1 MRRWKDPFPATS
13 RSFHL
18 RVENTLMGLEENDM
32 KNRNIIH
39 FGRYNARVVAAAV
52 IAAILLTA
60 TAVAAVIGGNALK
73 EKLTAS
79 GAEEFA
85 SQVQDIHTQDAAEGF
100 GLSIDEAVWEGE
112 KLFVSYTVTVPEEG
126 GPWLVGVY
134 TPKMNGEKMDYNEGA
149 FFDTEDAPQATVMGG
164 EYVSQKTQIRK
175 MILDKNWKEAEM
187 QNLEMRAVF
196 MKANRPFRELPE
208 EYDDHIHTVETIDG
222 QERLV
227 FNDSAYLML
236 ESMMDG
242 DGNAYMNLEWLPE
255 VQALFEERLEKAIE
269 EAGFD
274 PALSRNEFTF
284 SPEGFWALED
294 CWDRVH
300 EAYHLSAEDFEN
312 TGLVDVVCER
322 SVTTQLD
329 TNGVH
334 EIVYNDVT
342 EPFHQMNGY
351 SVEVKKFKLSHLQY
365 QMEIIV
371 RKDGGFTDNDAECY
385 KQGRYHD
392 IDKLLYFTLKTPDGS
407 GLLPE
412 GDMAFIDMVTE
423 LNGERAVRV
432 RVENEGIIDLEK
444 LEQLMLVPY
453 TGFWGDGFYTEY
465 HMDEAI
471 TITPTVTEVVV
482 DPNAVWCTL
491 KGTYYR
497 SDQFCMGMRAA
508 QETTAAEAEALG
520 KKPCPECR

>member
-18 RVENTLMGLEENDM
+18 RVEDTLMGLEENDM

-134 TPKMNGEKMDYNEGA
+134 TPKMNGEKMDYNEGVY
-149 FFDTEDAPQATVMGG
+149 FDMFDGAYANVMGG
-164 EYVSQKTQIRK
+164 EFAAKDTWIRK
-175 MILDKNWKEAEM
+175 MLLDENWKEAGA

-196 MKANRPFRELPE
+196 MKANRPLRALPE
-208 EYDDHIHTVETIDG
+208 DYDDLIHAIETIDG
-222 QERLV
+222 QEWNV
-227 FNDSAYLML
+227 FKDSEYLNI
-236 ESMMDG
+236 EDSIDG
-242 DGNAYMNLEWLPE
+242 ENRPFIQLHMVPE

-269 EAGFD
+269 EEGFD

-329 TNGVH
+329 TNGVQ

-342 EPFHQMNGY
+342 EPFHRMDGY
-351 SVEVKKFKLSHLQY
+351 SVEIDKFSLSHLEY
-365 QMEIIV
+365 DVELIF
-371 RKDGGFTDNDAECY
+371 RKDGGLTDREVERFG
-385 KQGRYHD
+385 QFRFHD
-392 IDKLLYFTLKTPDGS
+392 IDKLCNYTLMTMDGS
-407 GLLPE
+407 KLTDWDEYQIYNLE
-412 GDMAFIDMVTE
+412 TRMD
-423 LNGERAVRV
+423 GERVIRIIFAG
-432 RVENEGIIDLEK
+432 EGIIDLK
-444 LEQLMLVPY
+444 NIEQLMLVPY
-453 TGFWGDGFYTEY
+453 AGDEGYVPY
-465 HMDEAI
+465 LMDEAI
-471 TITPTVTEVVV
+471 TITPIVTEVVV
-482 DPNAVWCTL
+482 DPNAVWCTP
-491 KGTYYR
+491 KGTYYH
-497 SDQFCMGMRAA
+497 SEQYCMGMRAA
-508 QETTAAEAEALG
+508 QETTAAEAEAMG